1 MHACIA
7 ANERR
12 GYFYVLLHEYKLAS
26 INFSRGR
33 EGRRRHKAGFPLFF
47 FFHVSS
53 STFSIFHH
61 MDAGSSKSDI
71 IKAPSVTLFGDTST
85 CGQDSFQDT
94 PRGRRRRCYAYL
106 RRHRPYLSG
115 LAIRLATL
123 IVIVGVLIGLGLG
136 LQYTEGMP
144 RAEDFSHLTFDWQID
159 PRSFLSPFNSTF
171 GSYNVLLD
179 GHSHSTYSDGKMNV
193 EQLLDWHLGK
203 FR

>member
-1 MHACIA
+1 MCCMNIS
-7 ANERR
+7 
-12 GYFYVLLHEYKLAS
+12 LHRS
-26 INFSRGR
+26 IFPEEGLEGGR
-33 EGRRRHKAGFPLFF
+33 EGGREVDATRLVSRFSSSSHV
-47 FFHVSS
+47 VSS
-53 STFSIFHH
+53 SSSSSTLSILHH

-71 IKAPSVTLFGDTST
+71 VKAPSVTLLGDTST

-94 PRGRRRRCYAYL
+94 PRRRYAYL
-106 RRHRPYLSG
+106 RRCRPYLSG

-123 IVIVGVLIGLGLG
+123 IVIIGVLIGLGLG

-144 RAEDFSHLTFDWQID
+144 RAEDFTHLTFDWQID
-159 PRSFLSPFNSTF
+159 PRSFLSPFNTTF

-203 FR
+203 

>member
-1 MHACIA
+1 MCCMNIS
-7 ANERR
+7 
-12 GYFYVLLHEYKLAS
+12 LHRS
-26 INFSRGR
+26 IFPEEGR
-33 EGRRRHKAGFPLFF
+33 EVDATRLVFRFSFSSS
-47 FFHVSS
+47 HVLSSSS

-71 IKAPSVTLFGDTST
+71 IKAPSVTLLGDTST

-94 PRGRRRRCYAYL
+94 PRRRRHRCYAYL
-106 RRHRPYLSG
+106 RRHQPYLSG

-159 PRSFLSPFNSTF
+159 PRSFLSPFNTTF
-171 GSYNVLLD
+171 GPYNVLLD

-203 FR
+203 